1 MIFIGAMIA
10 WDSKGP
16 VIFRQNRNGFNG
28 KQFVIYK
35 FRTLS
40 VLENG
45 AVVNQVK
52 RDDDRVTRIGRV
64 LRATSI
70 DELPQL
76 FNVLKGDMSLVGPRP
91 HAIAHDNQYTSLVAD
106 YALRHHV

>member
-1 MIFIGAMIA
+1 MEMAAKRVCDVLIAGASLLFLAPMMILIGAMIA

-16 VIFRQNRNGFNG
+16 VIFRQNRNGLNG

-52 RDDDRVTRIGRV
+52 CDDKRSNA
-64 LRATSI
+64 LSPSI
-70 DELPQL
+70 
-76 FNVLKGDMSLVGPRP
+76 
-91 HAIAHDNQYTSLVAD
+91 
-106 YALRHHV
+106 

>member
-1 MIFIGAMIA
+1 MF
-10 WDSKGP
+10 
-16 VIFRQNRNGFNG
+16 
-28 KQFVIYK
+28 YK

-64 LRATSI
+64 LRHKKVRPVESLI
-70 DELPQL
+70 
-76 FNVLKGDMSLVGPRP
+76 KGGQQE
-91 HAIAHDNQYTSLVAD
+91 AA
-106 YALRHHV
+106 